1 MRVMNKDSIETAYC
15 FFHQKERIY
24 AHSTLAWQKDDIE
37 LAIAAYVD
45 EMNPELYSQ
54 IADGRTDFLRDH
66 LHFADDITLAVQRL
80 EELGR

>member
-1 MRVMNKDSIETAYC
+1 MRVMNKDCIETAYC

-45 EMNPELYSQ
+45 EMNPELYAQ
-54 IADGRTDFLRDH
+54 ISDGRTDFLRDH